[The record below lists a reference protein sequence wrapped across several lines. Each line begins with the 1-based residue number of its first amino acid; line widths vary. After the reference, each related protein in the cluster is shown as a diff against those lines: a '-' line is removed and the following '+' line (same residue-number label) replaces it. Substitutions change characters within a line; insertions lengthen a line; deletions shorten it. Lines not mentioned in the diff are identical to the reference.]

1 MGHRRDLRSC
11 TVPPRKRSR
20 HLPSLSA
27 FDWNPGSGSEP
38 QPRINCT
45 GIGLPQHSQPC
56 ALVMT
61 QKSFGRRNDPSRASS
76 VATGSSSI
84 SAAGSSTDGSSKAVV
99 LSSAAASFL
108 AFAAL
113 GYFLTPSGTPRV
125 DAAPPAST
133 IADARPAPVECRGK
147 PDCKNE
153 YSVEL
158 RCGEGEEPKTTSV
171 MATSA
176 EAASIT
182 AERYN
187 RGCRTRR
194 TFFLAV
200 MTPGGAPSSAK
211 VAAAAAP
218 VAKPAEP
225 VRYSIGGRRRGRR

>member
-1 MGHRRDLRSC
+1 MPPARSASIKGQLHWLRVSPIFSI
-11 TVPPRKRSR
+11 VIR
-20 HLPSLSA
+20 
-27 FDWNPGSGSEP
+27 
-38 QPRINCT
+38 
-45 GIGLPQHSQPC
+45 
-56 ALVMT
+56 VMA
-61 QKSFGRRNDPSRASS
+61 QNSFGRRNAPSGAPSATPSS
-76 VATGSSSI
+76 NSIRSADSS
-84 SAAGSSTDGSSKAVV
+84 ADGSSKAVV

-113 GYFLTPSGTPRV
+113 GYFLTPSGTTRL
-125 DAAPPAST
+125 DATPSAPEIT
-133 IADARPAPVECRGK
+133 DARPAPVECRGK

-153 YSVEL
+153 YTVEL

-176 EAASIT
+176 EAASVT

-200 MTPGGAPSSAK
+200 MTPGAPGTTK

-218 VAKPAEP
+218 VAKAAEP